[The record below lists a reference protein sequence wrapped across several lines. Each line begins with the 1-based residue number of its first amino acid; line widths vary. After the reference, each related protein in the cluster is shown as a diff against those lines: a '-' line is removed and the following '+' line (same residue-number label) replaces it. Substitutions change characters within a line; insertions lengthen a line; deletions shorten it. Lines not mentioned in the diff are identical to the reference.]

1 MDTRLTELTRENIPA
16 ICRLE
21 QDCWP
26 PALQAGASTI
36 EHRLASGHTLVGAW
50 SDDRLAGLIAYR
62 HVKFNPLDPNA
73 FPKTFAEFAS
83 GNRQPE
89 FNAVYGYN
97 MSVHPALRGSQI
109 IHDLL
114 AGAIARVRADGCRYI
129 VGDGRCPSYNGEGE
143 DGNDKT
149 ISQSPVFRAA
159 MDRFM
164 NGGAFPSLQE
174 FLADPA
180 LRFFYRKMQCR
191 FLWILPDFFP
201 GDHASGGYRVI
212 YCVDLHDGL
221 L

>member
-1 MDTRLTELTRENIPA
+1 MNTPLTELTREDIPA
-16 ICRLE
+16 IRRLE
-21 QDCWP
+21 QACWP
-26 PALQAGASTI
+26 PALQASASII
-36 EHRLASGHTLVGAW
+36 ESRLASGHKLVGAW
-50 SDDRLAGLIAYR
+50 SDGRLAGLIAYR
-62 HVKFNPLDPNA
+62 HVRFDPLDPAA

-97 MSVHPALRGSQI
+97 MSVDPMLRGSQI

-143 DGNDKT
+143 DENDKA
-149 ISQSPVFRAA
+149 IRQSPVFRAA
-159 MDRFM
+159 VDRYM
-164 NGGAFPSLQE
+164 SGGAFPSLEE

-180 LRFFYRKMQCR
+180 LRFFHRKMHCR
-191 FLWILPDFFP
+191 FLWVLPGFFP

-212 YCVDLHDGL
+212 YCADLH
-221 L
+221 